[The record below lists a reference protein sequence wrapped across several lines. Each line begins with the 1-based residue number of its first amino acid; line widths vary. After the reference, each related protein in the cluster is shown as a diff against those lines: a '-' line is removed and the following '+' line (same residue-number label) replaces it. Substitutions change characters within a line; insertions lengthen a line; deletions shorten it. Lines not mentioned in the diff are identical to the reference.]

1 MRQILIIICFFM
13 TSGLFAQNVIE
24 RSQYWFNN
32 NFDGAVTEDVATPAA
47 LITFSES
54 ISTSHLSDGLHT
66 FHIRFQDNENK
77 WSTTKS
83 SFFYKVPHAEITDN
97 NIEAYEFWFNNN
109 YDEAEYATTESLS
122 VISLNKSIDV
132 DNLSNGLHTF
142 HIRFKDSSGKWSS
155 ILSSFFYKTETHEF
169 IENSIVKYQYWLN
182 NDFDNA
188 VTADANDQQTFTLN
202 QNIDFSDQNYG
213 LHTFH
218 IRFKDSSGK
227 WSSILSSFFYK
238 TETHEFIENSIVEYQ
253 YWLNNDF
260 DNAVTADANDQQT
273 FTLNQ
278 NIDFSDQNDG
288 LHTFH
293 IRFKDDMGKWSV
305 IQSSFFYKIPVS
317 EITENKI
324 TSYRYWIND
333 DFDQGTVAELDEP
346 VNPFNLIS
354 LLDII
359 NLTAGDHYINL
370 QFRDNKGVWSSV
382 LTEEFSA
389 PNPVIVSIEDVDNIE
404 VSYGTAEEDAINELD
419 PETVIFDSFNNAH
432 IISLSWSID
441 SYNGELPGNYSATGT
456 FELPDG
462 IDQSEPETELEV
474 TATVT
479 VLNPFIVSIEDVDDI
494 EVDFGTSETDAISLL
509 AEKTTIADSA
519 GEEHEVDLT
528 WSIENY
534 DAETAGNYTA
544 NGTFELPDGVIQS
557 EPETELEV
565 SANVKVLEPL
575 LFELSLEANPVAGGS
590 TSGSGNYIEGEEVTI
605 TAAPNEG
612 WQFINW
618 TIGEDTEVSNTAE
631 FVYSMPGQN
640 ITLTANFEDVTG
652 IAETV
657 KHDIRIYPNPASK
670 EFTIKAGFMIDQVL
684 VIDNTGNTIY
694 STTVKDKEIK
704 IFVQSFKP
712 GAYYLRIHS
721 ENSVFTEKIIV
732 Q

>member
-1 MRQILIIICFFM
+1 MRRILIIICFFM
-13 TSGLFAQNVIE
+13 TSGVFAQNVIE

-32 NFDGAVTEDVATPAA
+32 NFDEAVNEVVATPAG

-54 ISTSHLSDGLHT
+54 ISTSNLSDGLHT
-66 FHIRFQDNENK
+66 FHIRFQDNQKK
-77 WSTTKS
+77 WSTVKS
-83 SFFYKVPHAEITDN
+83 SFFYKVPKAEVADN
-97 NIEAYEFWFNNN
+97 KIEAYEFWFNNN
-109 YDEAEYATTESLS
+109 YDEAEYAITENLS

-169 IENSIVKYQYWLN
+169 IEN
-182 NDFDNA
+182 
-188 VTADANDQQTFTLN
+188 
-202 QNIDFSDQNYG
+202 
-213 LHTFH
+213 
-218 IRFKDSSGK
+218 R
-227 WSSILSSFFYK
+227 
-238 TETHEFIENSIVEYQ
+238 IVEYQ

-260 DNAVTADANDQQT
+260 DNAVTANANDQQT

-278 NIDFSDQNDG
+278 NIDFSGQNDG

-293 IRFKDDMGKWSV
+293 IRFKDAMGKWSV
-305 IQSSFFYKIPVS
+305 VQSSFFYKIPVS

-333 DFDQGTVAELDEP
+333 NFDQVTVVELDEP
-346 VNPFNLIS
+346 ANPFNLIS

-359 NLTAGDHYINL
+359 NLTAGDHYLNL

-389 PNPVIVSIEDVDNIE
+389 LSPVIVSIEDVDNIE
-404 VSYGTAEEDAINELD
+404 VSYNTAEEDAINELA
-419 PETVIFDSFNNAH
+419 PETVIYDSYNNYH
-432 IISLSWSID
+432 FVLLNWSID
-441 SYNGELPGNYSATGT
+441 SYNGEIPGNYLATGT
-456 FELPDG
+456 FYLPPG
-462 IDQSEPETELEV
+462 VDQSEPETELEV

-494 EVDFGTSETDAISLL
+494 DVDFGTSETDAISLL
-509 AEKTTIADSA
+509 AEKTTITDSA
-519 GEEHEVDLT
+519 DEEHEVDLT

-534 DAETAGNYTA
+534 NAETAGNYTA
-544 NGTFELPDGVIQS
+544 TGTFELPEGVIQS

-575 LFELSLEANPVAGGS
+575 LFELSLEANPVEGGS
-590 TSGSGNYIEGEEVTI
+590 TIGSGNYIEGEEVTI

-631 FVYSMPGQN
+631 FVYSMPAQD
-640 ITLTANFEDVTG
+640 ITMTANFEDVTG
-652 IAETV
+652 IAETI

-670 EFTIKAGFMIDQVL
+670 EFTIKAGFLIDQVL

>member
-1 MRQILIIICFFM
+1 MRRILIIICFFM
-13 TSGLFAQNVIE
+13 TSGVFAQNVIE

-32 NFDGAVTEDVATPAA
+32 NFDEAVNEVVATPAG

-54 ISTSHLSDGLHT
+54 ISTSNLSDGLHT
-66 FHIRFQDNENK
+66 FHIRFQDNQKK
-77 WSTTKS
+77 WSTVKS
-83 SFFYKVPHAEITDN
+83 SFFYKVPKAEVADN
-97 NIEAYEFWFNNN
+97 KIEAYEFWFNNN
-109 YDEAEYATTESLS
+109 YDEAEYAITENLS

-169 IENSIVKYQYWLN
+169 IEN
-182 NDFDNA
+182 
-188 VTADANDQQTFTLN
+188 
-202 QNIDFSDQNYG
+202 
-213 LHTFH
+213 
-218 IRFKDSSGK
+218 R
-227 WSSILSSFFYK
+227 
-238 TETHEFIENSIVEYQ
+238 IVEYQ

-260 DNAVTADANDQQT
+260 DNAVTANANDQQT

-278 NIDFSDQNDG
+278 NIDFSGQNDG

-293 IRFKDDMGKWSV
+293 IRFKDAMGKWSV
-305 IQSSFFYKIPVS
+305 VQSSFFYKIPVS

-333 DFDQGTVAELDEP
+333 NFDQVTVVELDEP
-346 VNPFNLIS
+346 ANPFNLIS

-359 NLTAGDHYINL
+359 NLTAGDHYLNL

-389 PNPVIVSIEDVDNIE
+389 LSPVIVSIEDVDNIE
-404 VSYGTAEEDAINELD
+404 VSYNTAEEDAINELA
-419 PETVIFDSFNNAH
+419 PETVIYDSYNNYH
-432 IISLSWSID
+432 FVLLNWSID
-441 SYNGELPGNYSATGT
+441 SYNGEIPGNYLATGT
-456 FELPDG
+456 FYLPPG
-462 IDQSEPETELEV
+462 VDQSEPETELEV

-494 EVDFGTSETDAISLL
+494 DVDFGTSETDAISLL
-509 AEKTTIADSA
+509 AEKTTITDSA
-519 GEEHEVDLT
+519 DEEHEVDLT

-534 DAETAGNYTA
+534 NAETAGNYTA
-544 NGTFELPDGVIQS
+544 TGTFELPEGVIQS

-575 LFELSLEANPVAGGS
+575 LFELSLEANPVEGGS
-590 TSGSGNYIEGEEVTI
+590 TIGSGNYIEGEEVTI